1 MEENSRTFN
10 QYVLVNQGRITSHM
24 FLADELPQGRGSAL
38 LSLYMQRP
46 PGMHRDAVR
55 P

>member
-1 MEENSRTFN
+1 MEENSRTFK
-10 QYVLVNQGRITSHM
+10 QYIHVDQGRITSHM
-24 FLADELPQGRGSAL
+24 FLADELPKGRGSAL
-38 LSLYMQRP
+38 LSPYMQRP